1 MISLQV
7 VIVAAMA
14 KNRVIGRDGG
24 MPWHLPADMAHFR
37 ELTMGKPIIMGR
49 LTHESLGRVLDG
61 RYNIVLSRQ
70 RRFPTS
76 DFQVPKCTVVHSL
89 DEALRKASEVASSNV
104 KEIAVIGGASI
115 YEQAL
120 PVADRIHL
128 TLVHASLEG
137 DVRFPPIPPHAWRE
151 VSRTERSADARN
163 GYDVSF
169 IELVRIRGGGTD
181 PRETIT
187 ARPSLK

>member
-1 MISLQV
+1 MNSLPV

-14 KNRVIGRDGG
+14 RNRVIGRDGG
-24 MPWHLPADMAHFR
+24 MPWHLPADMTHFR

-70 RRFPTS
+70 RRFQTS
-76 DFQVPKCTVVHSL
+76 EFRLPECTVVHSL
-89 DEALRKASEVASSNV
+89 DEAFKKASAMASSDV

-120 PVADRIHL
+120 PIADRIHL
-128 TLVHASLEG
+128 TLVHASFEG
-137 DVRFPPIPPHAWRE
+137 DVRFPQIPSHAWRE
-151 VSRTERSADARN
+151 VSRTERSADERN

-169 IELVRIRGGGTD
+169 IEYVRIRG
-181 PRETIT
+181 RETDSRKAVT
-187 ARPSLK
+187 TQASSS